1 MVSRGPDTGRG
12 RGGCGTV
19 PVGAGLACRAR
30 ALIGSAWH
38 RPVPPR
44 TAAPSRPEQSL
55 VRSAGR
61 ASGEARWGR
70 GCRTLTPHTPAPAR
84 TPAAPA
90 RLRLV
95 PGGRE
100 AGVGL
105 LDGRGKGQ
113 GRDGPGRRPL
123 WGRGAA
129 PRVRVCAC
137 ECPARCG
144 LRGGV
149 RSLRLRAG
157 ACLPPGDGARFC
169 ARRCVLAGLRP
180 SPGRPWL
187 RHCGSVSICVSVHG
201 LFLFL
206 ERKFLEESP
215 SLPAV
220 TGSHRGPPP
229 CLGSLGPRPEGPW
242 HYLWAQLP
250 SRTRCCSCQPF

>member
-1 MVSRGPDTGRG
+1 M
-12 RGGCGTV
+12 

-38 RPVPPR
+38 RPVPRR

-55 VRSAGR
+55 VRSARR

-70 GCRTLTPHTPAPAR
+70 GCRTLPLPSAPPTR
-84 TPAAPA
+84 TPAALA

-95 PGGRE
+95 LGRPE
-100 AGVGL
+100 AGVRL

-113 GRDGPGRRPL
+113 GRDGPGRRSL

-129 PRVRVCAC
+129 PRVRVVRASVG
-137 ECPARCG
+137 PGAVCG
-144 LRGGV
+144 GA

-157 ACLPPGDGARFC
+157 ACLPPARFC

-206 ERKFLEESP
+206 ERKLLEESP

-220 TGSHRGPPP
+220 TGLTS
-229 CLGSLGPRPEGPW
+229 RPTP
-242 HYLWAQLP
+242 LSP
-250 SRTRCCSCQPF
+250 QPGA